1 MAENSQYWPE
11 VQTGVD
17 LIERGAIG
25 ELLTAKACF
34 NMRKPPEVYAE
45 EGGKQLHTQSAGYI
59 VLRA

>member
-1 MAENSQYWPE
+1 M
-11 VQTGVD
+11 D